1 LGCQAPVCKPV
12 VAIVSFREPEE
23 FFKKSTYQSFD
34 TPG

>member
-12 VAIVSFREPEE
+12 VAIVSFRGLRI
-23 FFKKSTYQSFD
+23 FQKSTYYGFD